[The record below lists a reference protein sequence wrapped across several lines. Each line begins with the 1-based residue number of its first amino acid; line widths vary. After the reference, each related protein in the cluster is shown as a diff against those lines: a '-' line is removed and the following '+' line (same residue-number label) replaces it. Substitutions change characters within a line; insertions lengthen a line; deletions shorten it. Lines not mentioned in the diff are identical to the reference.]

1 MTIDGIYEAAK
12 SRGLVSSKRRFSRE
26 FLGRGSN
33 YASDTSLDGCS
44 VGALAHLYRRL
55 GEIGQADLQAR
66 AFECL
71 MNAEAQP

>member
-1 MTIDGIYEAAK
+1 MTIDGNYEAAK
-12 SRGLVSSKRRFSRE
+12 NRGLTSSKRRFSRE

-33 YASDTSLDGCS
+33 YASDTGLDRCS

-55 GEIGQADLQAR
+55 GEIGQADLQAM

-71 MNAEAQP
+71 LNAGAQP